1 MKTEELEKYFDTKMY
16 EVIKYH
22 STRLRKNLD
31 LSDIDAEDVY
41 QDMAIELITA
51 FKRFTPNKANIHTF
65 AANVLLSYARRIVW
79 RRNMEYESLAFEPE
93 IPTDEV
99 EIDDTNELL
108 ALKIDIAETVS
119 KLPPSLRDVYYS
131 IMEFDLSTII
141 RDISSSRSVFYRH
154 ICQLREIF
162 EEKGL
167 VLTEEKSI
175 SQNEDI

>member
-1 MKTEELEKYFDTKMY
+1 METEQIQKYFDKNMY
-16 EVIKYH
+16 AVIKFR
-22 STRLRKNLD
+22 SDKLAKELG

-65 AANVLLSYARRIVW
+65 AKNVLLSYARRIVW
-79 RRNMEYESLAFEPE
+79 RRNMEYESLTFEPE

-108 ALKIDIAETVS
+108 ALKIDIVETVS
-119 KLPPSLRDVYYS
+119 KLPPSLRDVFYS

-154 ICQLREIF
+154 ICDLREIF

-167 VLTEEKSI
+167 VLSEEKSI
-175 SQNEDI
+175 GQNEDI